1 MRCVNCKHRAIY
13 SYGLTEAERPI
24 PLCVT
29 HAILLRMALHL
40 EWWG

>member
-1 MRCVNCKHRAIY
+1 MNCKHCAIY
-13 SYGLTEAERPI
+13 SYGLDVDEERPV

-29 HAILLRMALHL
+29 HAILLRLALHL